1 MVAATWPR
9 SAGLL
14 PFVIAGLL
22 LAGPTTVEADEAAPD
37 AAYYYS
43 TINALMR
50 ALYDGDMT
58 VGGLARHGD
67 HGLGTVNGLNG
78 ELVIIDGASYQ
89 VRADGGV
96 RRLQG
101 SERTP
106 FAVVAR
112 FEADRVVPLPAS
124 LDMSGLERILDGE
137 IGNPNF
143 FQAIRIDGAFPGVA
157 LRSVP
162 RQTPPYRPLADVVKE
177 EQSTFELKDARGTLI
192 GFRSPDYAGGITVPG
207 YHFHFISDDRR
218 HGGHLLG
225 ITTGPGTI
233 RIDEMAAFEVELP
246 RNTAFGALDLGD
258 RGDAELDAVEK
269 GRR

>member
-1 MVAATWPR
+1 V
-9 SAGLL
+9 
-14 PFVIAGLL
+14 
-22 LAGPTTVEADEAAPD
+22 ADEAAPD
-37 AAYYYS
+37 AAYHYS
-43 TINALMR
+43 TINALMQG
-50 ALYDGDMT
+50 LYDGDMT
-58 VGGLARHGD
+58 VGNLARHGD
-67 HGLGTVNGLNG
+67 HGLGTVNGLDG
-78 ELVIIDGASYQ
+78 ELVIIDCASYQ

-96 RRLQG
+96 RRLEG

-112 FEADRVVPLPAS
+112 FETDREVSLPAS
-124 LDMSGLERILDGE
+124 LDVRGLEHFIDSE

-143 FQAIRIDGAFPGVA
+143 FQAIRIEGAFPSLA

-177 EQSTFELKDARGTLI
+177 EQVTFELKDARGTLI
-192 GFRSPDYAGGITVPG
+192 GFRSPDYANGITVPG

-225 ITTGPGTI
+225 ITTGAGTI

-246 RNTAFGALDLGD
+246 RDAAFGALDLSGG
-258 RGDAELDAVEK
+258 GDAALDAVEK

>member
-1 MVAATWPR
+1 
-9 SAGLL
+9 
-14 PFVIAGLL
+14 
-22 LAGPTTVEADEAAPD
+22 
-37 AAYYYS
+37 
-43 TINALMR
+43 
-50 ALYDGDMT
+50 MT

-67 HGLGTVNGLNG
+67 HGLGTVNGLDG
-78 ELVIIDGASYQ
+78 ELVIVDGASYQ
-89 VRADGGV
+89 VRADGVV
-96 RRLQG
+96 RRLEG

-112 FEADRVVPLPAS
+112 FEADREVSLPAS
-124 LDMSGLERILDGE
+124 LDMRGLEHFLDSE

-143 FQAIRIDGAFPGVA
+143 FQAIRIEGAFPSLA

-177 EQSTFELKDARGTLI
+177 EQVTFELKDARGTLI
-192 GFRSPDYAGGITVPG
+192 GFRSPDYASGITVPG

-225 ITTGPGTI
+225 LTTAAGTI

-246 RNTAFGALDLGD
+246 RDAAFGALDLSGG
-258 RGDAELDAVEK
+258 GDAALDAVEK

>member
-1 MVAATWPR
+1 MAAASWPR
-9 SAGLL
+9 LTDL
-14 PFVIAGLL
+14 PPFVIAGLL
-22 LAGPTTVEADEAAPD
+22 LTGPVAVADEAAPD
-37 AAYYYS
+37 AAYHYS

-50 ALYDGDMT
+50 GLYDGDMT
-58 VGGLARHGD
+58 IGGLARHGD
-67 HGLGTVNGLNG
+67 HGLGTVNGLDG

-96 RRLQG
+96 HRLQG

-112 FEADRVVPLPAS
+112 FEIDREVPLPAS
-124 LDMSGLERILDGE
+124 LDMSGLERLLDGE
-137 IGNPNF
+137 IGNANF
-143 FQAIRIDGAFPGVA
+143 FQAIRIEGAFPA
-157 LRSVP
+157 LSVRSVP

-192 GFRSPDYAGGITVPG
+192 GFRSPDYAGGVTVPG

-225 ITTGPGTI
+225 ITTGAGTI
-233 RIDEMAAFEVELP
+233 KIDEMAAFEVELP
-246 RNTAFGALDLGD
+246 RNAAFGALDLTG